1 MEDND
6 SYWPRGFFD
15 ELIALFEGDPDEASR
30 LAKLEEMHRRAA
42 AELAADMIADPC
54 GALSDEAGQKA
65 AFEARL
71 EARWGRG
78 LELADLVVHE
88 ASEFGRWVNDL
99 LGSSSA
105 TRPDHKFDAL
115 IRLHGKAV
123 MTAREVMVLLRSG
136 YSTGALAR
144 WRTLHEVWV
153 VFLLLADADSELSRR
168 YLHHEV
174 VESMK
179 GQEEYE
185 ETWEALGLEPPD
197 WSATERDKKRAE
209 LEAEFGRIFLKDY
222 GWAAPLF
229 NSTAPKFKQLQ
240 EHVELDHWRGYY
252 RMASHG
258 THANPKGISW
268 NIQSLTNA
276 DMIWAGPSNAGL
288 VDPAQYSLIA
298 LAAITAGL
306 MAYLVDE
313 LPASADYRIVEKNFA
328 LVRQQVMLLLMG
340 QAIETL
346 GAVHDQQQAEEDGHG

>member
-1 MEDND
+1 
-6 SYWPRGFFD
+6 
-15 ELIALFEGDPDEASR
+15 
-30 LAKLEEMHRRAA
+30 
-42 AELAADMIADPC
+42 MI
-54 GALSDEAGQKA
+54 
-65 AFEARL
+65 
-71 EARWGRG
+71 
-78 LELADLVVHE
+78 
-88 ASEFGRWVNDL
+88 
-99 LGSSSA
+99 
-105 TRPDHKFDAL
+105 
-115 IRLHGKAV
+115 
-123 MTAREVMVLLRSG
+123 LLRSG

-174 VESMK
+174 VESLK
-179 GQEEYE
+179 GQQEYE

-197 WSATERDKKRAE
+197 WPATERDEIRAE
-209 LEAEFGRIFLKDY
+209 LEAEFGRTFLKDY

-229 NSTAPKFKQLQ
+229 NGTAPKFKQLQ
-240 EHVELDHWRGYY
+240 EHAELDHWRGYY

-268 NIQSLTNA
+268 NIQSLTTA

-288 VDPAQYSLIA
+288 VDPAQCSLIA

-313 LPASADYRIVEKNFA
+313 LPTSADHRIVEQNFA
-328 LVRQQVMLLLMG
+328 LVRQQVILLLMG

-346 GAVHDQQQAEEDGHG
+346 GEVHDQQQAEEEAMADLVSRATKVLQPRAPMTAEELSTELEVDLEFLEDALDAAASRAELLRETRYRTKPPVQRPLGRLVTWARKLINIAYVRNRKR